1 MGRAKI
7 LVDNLRKIKMCDEQ
21 TAKTSKPYNQVQTE
35 EDYYKG
41 QGLRALQTLKD
52 QHLQKI
58 IKIQAAID
66 TLERV

>member
-1 MGRAKI
+1 
-7 LVDNLRKIKMCDEQ
+7 MCDEQ